1 MKKNVLK
8 FVRVWKSNQ
17 NGWAYLTGG
26 VSPCLNCG
34 AHHGCEPK
42 IAIVNEIESTT
53 GDKTRLHR
61 GAAGRDI

>member
-42 IAIVNEIESTT
+42 IIEINVTQVQEP
-53 GDKTRLHR
+53 GVD
-61 GAAGRDI
+61 GRATPCPD